1 MLVESIICTSVSNL
15 FLVRKILKNVSYY
28 RKASTTVI
36 EVNNLWTWFM
46 FQKLQEGKS
55 ETSDLELPVE
65 RGVGVVLVEQ
75 HRSCSA
81 VLEARNSHF
90 VFSVL
95 HKGFLLKFLH
105 ICSVSG
111 SLGHAILYGGTHLQ
125 TNPLHD
131 YLHDL
136 DNLKSMCEASAHIP
150 KSRNSRISH
159 VRKMQFSTFQTAV
172 TSRI

>member
-1 MLVESIICTSVSNL
+1 
-15 FLVRKILKNVSYY
+15 
-28 RKASTTVI
+28 
-36 EVNNLWTWFM
+36 M

-105 ICSVSG
+105 ICNVSG
-111 SLGHAILYGGTHLQ
+111 SLGHAILCGGTHLQ
-125 TNPLHD
+125 TNPLGEW
-131 YLHDL
+131 YVPWILSST
-136 DNLKSMCEASAHIP
+136 NIIVIIP
-150 KSRNSRISH
+150 SLNHLPLNSPLEYKGTQRVMSE
-159 VRKMQFSTFQTAV
+159 FSY
-172 TSRI
+172 